1 MLFPERTDRLLVE
14 INNLLGLTDYCWSE
28 GCGDDKY
35 AIFRRRGLAGDR
47 TMVRFGSSPV
57 VSTIGKAS
65 VILVLALALGACSS
79 VSREK
84 TASIPRLGKP
94 VEMMNAGELSAA
106 ARKIGEDYARN
117 PKDRQ
122 AGLNYATLL
131 RMTGKNEQALAVMR
145 QMAIL
150 YPQDRE
156 VLASYGK
163 SLAGA
168 GELEQALA
176 TIARAQTPDRPDW
189 KLKSAEGA
197 ILDQLGRPE
206 EARAAYRDALDANP
220 NEPSV
225 LSNLGM
231 SYLLTRD
238 LKSAETY
245 LRTAISQPGADSRIR
260 QNLALVVGLQGRFQE
275 AENIA
280 RQELTAQQAEANIAY
295 LKGMLAQENSWK
307 KLASEDNNTN

>member
-1 MLFPERTDRLLVE
+1 
-14 INNLLGLTDYCWSE
+14 
-28 GCGDDKY
+28 
-35 AIFRRRGLAGDR
+35 
-47 TMVRFGSSPV
+47 MVRFGSSPV

-106 ARKIGEDYARN
+106 ARRIGEDYARN

-307 KLASEDNNTN
+307 KLANEDNNTN